1 MTSSTERPARDPGLR
16 RDGEGL
22 LPFLRRAL
30 APRGPWLTPFNVVS
44 LAIMAAAAAILVVRF
59 ASGLGAVTN
68 LSQEFPWGIWKGF
81 NVVTGVAFAG
91 GAYVLTFMVYVLRL
105 EKYRPIV
112 RVTVLNGFL
121 AYTFYAVALLLELGR
136 PWKIMNPI
144 LGNEFGLTSV
154 LFLIAWH
161 FLLYIVA
168 QFLEFLPAAAEW
180 LNLRKVHRALSWM
193 TMGAVIFGITL
204 STLHQS
210 ALGALF
216 LMAGPK
222 IHPLWYSELIPT
234 LFFVSSIFAGLALVI
249 LEGSWSHRVF
259 RDRLGEPLRRGHD
272 DILLGLG
279 RIAGAAMFVYLFL
292 QLLNLLHGG
301 LLSQV
306 RGPWGGWYLVEV
318 GVFTAIPMA
327 LLLWASSRRDLFW
340 TKVGAAMT
348 LVGVVLN
355 RMNVSLVAYKW
366 DAPVHYVPTWMELV
380 VAAAVIAAEI
390 WVFRWVVERLPVL
403 GGEPDWAAH
412 HEAVHH
418 EAGHHD
424 APRHAAPAPHPTAP
438 APLAARAAKS

>member
-1 MTSSTERPARDPGLR
+1 MTTSTELVGRDPGLR

-22 LPFLRRAL
+22 WPFLRRAL

-81 NVVTGVAFAG
+81 NVVAGVAFAG

-180 LNLRKVHRALSWM
+180 LNLRRAHRVLSWM
-193 TMGAVIFGITL
+193 TLGAVIFGITL

-216 LMAGPK
+216 LMAESK
-222 IHPLWYSELIPT
+222 IHPLWYSELIPE

-249 LEGSWSHRVF
+249 LEGSLSHRVF
-259 RDRLGEPLRRGHD
+259 GDRLGAPLRRRHD
-272 DILLGLG
+272 DILVGLA

-292 QLLNLLHGG
+292 ELLKLLHGG
-301 LLSQV
+301 LLGAVQ
-306 RGPWGGWYLVEV
+306 GPWGAWYVVEV

-327 LLLWASSRRDLFW
+327 LLLWAASRRSLGW
-340 TKVGAAMT
+340 IKVGAAMT

-355 RMNVSLVAYKW
+355 RLNVSLIAFRW

-380 VAAAVIAAEI
+380 VAAAVLSAEV
-390 WVFRWVVERLPVL
+390 WVFRWIVVRLPVL
-403 GGEPDWAAH
+403 GGEPEWAR
-412 HEAVHH
+412 
-418 EAGHHD
+418 HHD
-424 APRHAAPAPHPTAP
+424 APHAALPAPPSPAAVRPLGVTATT
-438 APLAARAAKS
+438 ARSAAAAKS

>member
-1 MTSSTERPARDPGLR
+1 MTTSTERAALGTDLR
-16 RDGEGL
+16 RDGEAL
-22 LPFLRRAL
+22 WPFLRRAL
-30 APRGPWLTPFNVVS
+30 APRGKWLTPFNVVTI
-44 LAIMAAAAAILVVRF
+44 AIMAAAAVILVYRF
-59 ASGLGAVTN
+59 AFGLGAVTN

-168 QFLEFLPAAAEW
+168 QLLEFLPAAAEW
-180 LNLRKVHRALSWM
+180 LNLRKVHRVLSWM
-193 TMGAVIFGITL
+193 TVGVVVFGIAL

-216 LMAGPK
+216 LMAEPK
-222 IHPLWYSELIPT
+222 IHPLWYSEMIPI
-234 LFFVSSIFAGLALVI
+234 LFFISSIFAGLALVI
-249 LEGSWSHRVF
+249 LEGSLSHRVF
-259 RDRLGEPLRRGHD
+259 ADRLGQPLRRGHD
-272 DILLGLG
+272 DILVGLG

-292 QLLNLLHGG
+292 ELLKLLHGG
-301 LLSQV
+301 LLGQIQ
-306 RGPWGGWYLVEV
+306 GPWGAWYLVEV

-327 LLLWASSRRDLFW
+327 LLLWAASRRDLTW
-340 TKVGAAMT
+340 LKVGAGMT
-348 LVGVVLN
+348 LVGIVLN
-355 RMNVSLVAYKW
+355 RMNISLIAFKW
-366 DAPVHYVPTWMELV
+366 YAPVHYVPTWMELV
-380 VAAAVIAAEI
+380 VTAAVISAEV
-390 WVFRWVVERLPVL
+390 WVFRWVVQRMPVL
-403 GGEPDWAAH
+403 GGEPEWARHHDEPAGTEALAAAPRAVPQLTTARSSAGAAH
-412 HEAVHH
+412 N
-418 EAGHHD
+418 
-424 APRHAAPAPHPTAP
+424 
-438 APLAARAAKS
+438 